1 MPKQEPQQPQ
11 YAPQPDPNA
20 QYGPAPQ
27 PQNTPYEQQPVNQQ
41 FKPSGKSYVGIK
53 DWLRTFVILFALQA
67 ASDIF
72 VICQSNWGMGSY
84 WHYLA
89 YCFGCNGDICRSSNF
104 NA

>member
-1 MPKQEPQQPQ
+1 MPKQEPQQSQ

-41 FKPSGKSYVGIK
+41 FKSSGESYVGIK

-67 ASDIF
+67 ASDIY
-72 VICQSNWGMGSY
+72 I
-84 WHYLA
+84 HYFRHLPIQLGYGKLLA
-89 YCFGCNGDICRSSNF
+89 LFGILFRV
-104 NA
+104 